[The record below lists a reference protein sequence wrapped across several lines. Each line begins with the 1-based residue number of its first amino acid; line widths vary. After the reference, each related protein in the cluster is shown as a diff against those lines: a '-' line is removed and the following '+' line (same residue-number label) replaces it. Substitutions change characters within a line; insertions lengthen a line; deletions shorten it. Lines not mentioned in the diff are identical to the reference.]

1 MLGSVTEGGIEDI
14 LTLLGSRI
22 GIVPLGPL
30 APLDEYISNQDKTC
44 QPGQWCRSLLTQSYR

>member
-1 MLGSVTEGGIEDI
+1 MLGPVTEGGIEGI

-30 APLDEYISNQDKTC
+30 APREESNAKQDKTC
-44 QPGQWCRSLLTQSYR
+44 